1 MAPRSF
7 SNNLN
12 QASNNLMAYSKNSVY
27 ERSRSKFTAA
37 LFVGDLA
44 IVFLS
49 LVLGYFIRFR
59 MYGSFRAF
67 ESFPKLHEYWDHAL
81 VALVIFTVVAHNQK
95 LYRWSVLI
103 SRARTLVLTVRT
115 AAIWS
120 FSVVGASLMLN
131 FNPEISRLFMLCS
144 VACFIPLFVIWR
156 FGMHAA
162 LHKTAWL
169 SNAYRKIALVG
180 TGANAKEFAECI
192 TSGRAGLYKLA
203 GFIKSEPGVE
213 AEGAVDADMVV
224 GSLGELDALA
234 RMEKFNSLLVC
245 DPDLPAERLMEIAK
259 VCERNFVDFKSVPRF
274 FEAFSSCLSVY
285 PLGHLPVM
293 GLTELPQNRV
303 INRVTKRAFD
313 IFGALFGLLLTLP
326 LYAILIPL
334 LKKESPGPA
343 FYKQTRAGQGGKPFE
358 IYKIRSMKTDAEVGG
373 KVGWSTENDP
383 RRTRIGTFM
392 RKWNIDEIPQFWNV
406 LKGEMSLVGPR
417 PERPELIADFLNE
430 IPYYQSR
437 HSVKPGMTGW
447 AQVNGLRGDTSIS
460 ERIRYDLQYI
470 ENWSV
475 WMDISI
481 QFKTIFNYKGA
492 C

>member
-1 MAPRSF
+1 
-7 SNNLN
+7 
-12 QASNNLMAYSKNSVY
+12 MAYSKNSVY

-44 IVFLS
+44 LVLLS

-59 MYGSFRAF
+59 VYGSFRAF
-67 ESFPKLHEYWDHAL
+67 EEFPKLHEYWDHAL
-81 VALVIFTVVAHNQK
+81 VALIAFTVVAHNQK

-120 FSVVGASLMLN
+120 FSVVGTSLMLN
-131 FNPEISRLFMLCS
+131 FNPEISRLFMLS
-144 VACFIPLFVIWR
+144 AVACFVPMFLLWR
-156 FGMHAA
+156 FGMHAV
-162 LHKTAWL
+162 LHKTAL
-169 SNAYRKIALVG
+169 MRNAYRKMVLVG
-180 TGANAKEFAECI
+180 TGEKAKEFADCV
-192 TSGRAGLYKLA
+192 TSGQAGLYRLA
-203 GFIKSEPGVE
+203 GFIASEPDHETNGL
-213 AEGAVDADMVV
+213 VDANKVL
-224 GSLGELDALA
+224 GSLEELDSLA
-234 RMEKFNSLLVC
+234 SMDKFNSLLVC
-245 DPDLPAERLMEIAK
+245 DPGLPAERLMDIARI
-259 VCERNFVDFKSVPRF
+259 CERNFVDFKSVPRF
-274 FEAFSSCLSVY
+274 FETFSSYLSVY

-303 INRVTKRAFD
+303 INRVMKRCFD
-313 IFGALFGLLLTLP
+313 IFGASVGLFFSLP
-326 LYAILIPL
+326 FYLVLIPL

-358 IYKIRSMKTDAEVGG
+358 IYKIRSMKTDAEAGG
-373 KVGWSTENDP
+373 KVGWSTEHDP
-383 RRTRIGTFM
+383 RRTRIGAFM
-392 RKWNIDEIPQFWNV
+392 RKWNLDEIPQFWNV
-406 LKGEMSLVGPR
+406 LNGEMSLVGPR
-417 PERPELIADFLNE
+417 PERPELIVGFLNE

-447 AQVNGLRGDTSIS
+447 AQVNGLRGDTSIT